1 MSTLREY
8 EQALERD
15 PTQKEPFLALRKAY
29 RESGTW
35 DKLITLYEMRA
46 QALTDAPKASELFYL
61 AAEIRL
67 DHLDDIEGAEADLA
81 HAIDREAV
89 LNGAFRHNLGPTI
102 HKPLNSPFPAG
113 SWAACGPRLECA
125 TVPVPLDWRHPRGPS
140 IDLAAIRRLAS
151 RGESLDAMTGGR
163 FDIVG
168 WDPAAPVE
176 VRR

>member
-81 HAIDREAV
+81 HAIDRDPENAKAAHRLKLLYRQQGRPAEYMTMLEVEAS
-89 LNGAFRHNLGPTI
+89 A
-102 HKPLNSPFPAG
+102 
-113 SWAACGPRLECA
+113 
-125 TVPVPLDWRHPRGPS
+125 
-140 IDLAAIRRLAS
+140 
-151 RGESLDAMTGGR
+151 
-163 FDIVG
+163 VG
-168 WDPAAPVE
+168 HSKDPA
-176 VRR
+176 RIS